1 MAFRIHILVALAA
14 VTAGCSTTYK
24 ISSVPEGATVYHKG
38 GGDPALLGTTPM
50 EFKKSGL
57 PDDGPFVLSF
67 ERPGYEKQDVAVTPT
82 DNALTMI
89 NVNLKPSAANPNDPG
104 LLRARKVVS
113 AVFRIQEL
121 AAAKKYLDALASI
134 RELEQSEPDFAEILA
149 LKGSLYFVV
158 GDKAQAK
165 ESWERALKLDPGLD
179 SVRTRLGQLG
189 GAP

>member
-1 MAFRIHILVALAA
+1 MAFRIYMLITFAVAA
-14 VTAGCSTTYK
+14 TGCSTTYK
-24 ISSVPEGATVYHKG
+24 INSVPEGATVYHKSG
-38 GGDPALLGTTPM
+38 SEPALLGTTPM

-57 PDDGPFVLSF
+57 PEDGPFVLSF
-67 ERPGYEKQDVAVTPT
+67 DRPGYERQDVAVTPT

-104 LLRARKVVS
+104 LVRARKVVS

-121 AAAKKYLDALASI
+121 ASAKKYLDALASI

-158 GDKAQAK
+158 GDKVQAK

-179 SVRTRLGQLG
+179 SVRVRLGQLG

>member
-1 MAFRIHILVALAA
+1 MTVRIYML
-14 VTAGCSTTYK
+14 VTAAFFACGCSTTYK
-24 ISSVPEGATVYHKG
+24 INSVPEGATVYHKSG
-38 GGDPALLGTTPM
+38 GESAILGTTPM

-57 PDDGPFVLSF
+57 PDDVPFILTF
-67 ERPGYEKQDVAVTPT
+67 ERDGFEKQDVAVTPT
-82 DNALTMI
+82 DNSLTMI
-89 NVNLKPSAANPNDPG
+89 NVNLKPGGSNPNDPA
-104 LLRARKVVS
+104 LQRARKVVS

-121 AAAKKYLDALASI
+121 AYAKKYVDALASI

-158 GDKAQAK
+158 GDKVQAK
-165 ESWERALKLDPGLD
+165 EAWERALKLDPGMD